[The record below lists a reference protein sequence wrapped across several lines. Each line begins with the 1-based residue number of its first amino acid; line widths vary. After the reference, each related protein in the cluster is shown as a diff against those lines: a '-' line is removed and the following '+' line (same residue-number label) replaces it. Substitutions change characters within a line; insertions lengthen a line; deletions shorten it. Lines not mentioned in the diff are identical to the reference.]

1 MSYTIT
7 TTNGTTLG
15 TILDGTVDTAHTS
28 LTLVGRNYSN
38 YGQIMTDNLVALIEN
53 FAYGI
58 APSNPLPGQLWWD
71 TTNNLLKVFAGSA
84 FKVVGSAIATSIP
97 PTTTLAGDLWW
108 DTTNEQFYVY
118 NGTSP
123 YASSGWILVGP
134 SWDKINGKSGALRE
148 TITDISASVHAVI
161 VIYLDGTRTA
171 IISQDAEFTPA
182 TSVDGFTT
190 IKTGYNIHSGETFW
204 GTANNASYLGGV
216 IATNY
221 LRTDINNSS
230 TGNLRIV
237 NDSGVTIGAGLDLT
251 LAVTGIHASITNN
264 STNGDISLITNGT
277 PYLTITGT
285 TGVIEVAADPTT
297 TLGVATKNYVD
308 DSFAN
313 SPYLGG
319 VPTAP
324 TAIAGTIST
333 QLATTEFVVNNSGFL
348 KNKIYQGNSF
358 LEIVDSGTASV
369 DLALDGISV
378 LNAAATGVNLTR
390 TPTAPTQPQTYTST
404 GTLAIATTSY
414 VHTAG
419 QWWGGSAKFVSLDAP
434 NPGVNDIGSNDG
446 DIWFQYTT

>member
-84 FKVVGSAIATSIP
+84 FKVVGSAVATSIP

-171 IISQDAEFTPA
+171 IISQDGEFTPA

-190 IKTGYNIHSGETFW
+190 IKTG
-204 GTANNASYLGGV
+204 
-216 IATNY
+216 
-221 LRTDINNSS
+221 
-230 TGNLRIV
+230 
-237 NDSGVTIGAGLDLT
+237 
-251 LAVTGIHASITNN
+251 
-264 STNGDISLITNGT
+264 
-277 PYLTITGT
+277 
-285 TGVIEVAADPTT
+285 
-297 TLGVATKNYVD
+297 
-308 DSFAN
+308 
-313 SPYLGG
+313 
-319 VPTAP
+319 
-324 TAIAGTIST
+324 
-333 QLATTEFVVNNSGFL
+333 
-348 KNKIYQGNSF
+348 
-358 LEIVDSGTASV
+358 
-369 DLALDGISV
+369 
-378 LNAAATGVNLTR
+378 
-390 TPTAPTQPQTYTST
+390 
-404 GTLAIATTSY
+404 
-414 VHTAG
+414 
-419 QWWGGSAKFVSLDAP
+419 
-434 NPGVNDIGSNDG
+434 
-446 DIWFQYTT
+446 